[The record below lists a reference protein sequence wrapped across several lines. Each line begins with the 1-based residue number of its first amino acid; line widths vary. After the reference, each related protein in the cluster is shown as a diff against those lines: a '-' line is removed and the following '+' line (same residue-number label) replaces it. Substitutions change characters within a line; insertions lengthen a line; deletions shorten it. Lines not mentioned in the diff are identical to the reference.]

1 MSHSHGAYKAYGGA
15 ILRRKE
21 GLPCYPCYI
30 QQSDLLRVRSKR
42 VRVKSKHS
50 EIDDFVI
57 AVGVKVFQ
65 GRLLSIPAAAVKG
78 KGRPILLP

>member
-1 MSHSHGAYKAYGGA
+1 M
-15 ILRRKE
+15 
-21 GLPCYPCYI
+21 
-30 QQSDLLRVRSKR
+30 
-42 VRVKSKHS
+42 RVKSKHS

-78 KGRPILLP
+78 TGRPILLP

>member
-1 MSHSHGAYKAYGGA
+1 MSHSHGAYKASGGA
-15 ILRRKE
+15 VLRRKE
-21 GLPCYPCYI
+21 GLPCYI
-30 QQSDLLRVRSKR
+30 QQSYLLRVRSKR

-78 KGRPILLP
+78 TGRPILLP